1 MDGRARDHLA
11 NERTYLAWL
20 RTALAVLGA
29 GALLV
34 RLTTSEG
41 GLTAVAAAVTVAVG
55 VLVLGYGTFR
65 YFRVRTELE
74 REDFTPASRGPL
86 YITVAVVVA
95 VAVVLPLL
103 AA

>member
-1 MDGRARDHLA
+1 MESRARDHLA

-41 GLTAVAAAVTVAVG
+41 GVTAAAAGLTVALG
-55 VLVLGYGTFR
+55 VLVLGYGTWR
-65 YFRVRTELE
+65 YYRVRGELE
-74 REDFTPASRGPL
+74 RDDFIPPSRGPL
-86 YITVAVVVA
+86 YLTLFVVLA
-95 VAVVLPLL
+95 VAVILPLL
-103 AA
+103 AS